1 MGFLILKWIH
11 VLAAIVALGANVTYS
26 IWIARASREPGVLPF
41 VLKNVSYIDRRVA
54 NPCYAVL
61 LATGLSMA
69 LTVRIPLTTP
79 WLLTSMILYVIAA
92 LTGIFAYAP
101 LSRRQRRI
109 LETDGFE
116 SPTYREI
123 ARQGRL
129 LGISVTLDVLIIVF
143 LMVVKPP
150 LWS

>member
-1 MGFLILKWIH
+1 MWFLMLKWIH
-11 VLAAIVALGANVTYS
+11 VLAAITAVGANVTYS
-26 IWIARASREPGVLPF
+26 IWIARASREPKALPF
-41 VLKNVSYIDRRVA
+41 VLQNVSFIDRHVA

-61 LATGLSMA
+61 LATGLAMA

-79 WLLTSMILYVIAA
+79 WLLTAMILYVVAA
-92 LTGIFAYAP
+92 LMGILAYAP
-101 LSRRQRRI
+101 LSRRQRQI

-116 SPTYREI
+116 SPAYAAI
-123 ARQGRL
+123 ARRGRL

-150 LWS
+150 LWG